1 VSIVNE
7 DQKHDRQ
14 FMDTFMLILGFL
26 IAFTFFIFVLANVI
40 SAKQDEFIKQNPKA
54 QELKSERLA
63 PLAKV
68 MVAEKVDPNAPKTA
82 VAAAPING
90 QNIYEGACGACH
102 TAGIAGAPKFGDVA
116 AWAERITQDTDTL
129 YGHAIQGYQGEAGY
143 MPPKG
148 GRADLSDEEVIAAVD
163 YMVEN
168 SQ

>member
-1 VSIVNE
+1 MNE
-7 DQKHDRQ
+7 DQKHDRE

-40 SAKQDEFIKQNPKA
+40 SAKQDEVIQSNPKA
-54 QELKSERLA
+54 QELKAERLMPIA
-63 PLAKV
+63 TAKMAKV
-68 MVAEKVDPNAPKTA
+68 VDPNAPVVEA
-82 VAAAPING
+82 VAAPING

-102 TAGIAGAPKFGDVA
+102 TAGIAGAPKFADA
-116 AWAERITQDTDTL
+116 SAWANRITQGDAVL
-129 YGHAIQGYQGEAGY
+129 YEHAINGYQGEAGY
-143 MPPKG
+143 MPAKG